1 MSADVIAEI
10 LAARAGARCGYS
22 AGGAGAGLAA
32 EFGLAS
38 DPDCYREIDAATARR
53 LIELVLRQDLAYL
66 TELIPLTRA
75 VDLADRFLAPF
86 GTDGVRFFTNAMF
99 DEKAEPM
106 FTLSSFGWNPVT
118 AATFDTGV
126 LVVGPQRCGCLW
138 VEDED

>member
-1 MSADVIAEI
+1 MDVVAEI
-10 LAARAGARCGYS
+10 LAARGDARCGYS
-22 AGGAGAGLAA
+22 AGGAGVGLAA
-32 EFGLAS
+32 EFGLA
-38 DPDCYREIDAATARR
+38 PDADRYREIDAATARR
-53 LIELVLRQDLAYL
+53 LIELVLHRDLAYRY
-66 TELIPLTRA
+66 ELMPAARA

-86 GTDGVRFFTNAMF
+86 GTDGVRYFTNAMF

-126 LVVGPQRCGCLW
+126 LVVGPRRCGCLW